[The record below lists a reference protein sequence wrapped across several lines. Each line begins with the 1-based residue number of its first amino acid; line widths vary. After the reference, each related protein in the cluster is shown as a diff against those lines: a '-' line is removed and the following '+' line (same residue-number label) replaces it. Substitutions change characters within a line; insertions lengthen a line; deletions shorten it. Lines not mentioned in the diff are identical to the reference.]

1 MLMITGAYGWEH
13 DQWQGTYYPNEI
25 ATDWHLTFYA
35 KEFQTALAPVSFWS
49 DCSVEDIEEF
59 CSDVT
64 EDFTLI
70 FEQNDNEN
78 DEATVQLQQLI
89 AELVPNWIVFRND
102 AWQKEENNYLIKQAE
117 IVGNKNL
124 AENSAVFSVYSN
136 DVLRDVEL
144 REIMS
149 FLKKEFKEKY
159 DVIYL
164 FFDGALVSMD
174 VLNTVKTLRKMLA
187 LD

>member
-13 DQWQGTYYPNEI
+13 DQWQGSYYPNEI

-35 KEFQTALAPVSFWS
+35 KEFQTVLAPASFWS
-49 DCSVEDIEEF
+49 NCSFEDIEEF

-64 EDFTLI
+64 EDFSLI
-70 FEQNDNEN
+70 FEQNNIEDDTTE
-78 DEATVQLQQLI
+78 QLQNMI
-89 AELVPNWIVFRND
+89 TDLVPNWIVFGND
-102 AWQKEENNYLIKQAE
+102 NWQKKESNYLIKQAE
-117 IVGNKNL
+117 IVRSKNL
-124 AENSAVFSVYSN
+124 AGNSAVFSIYSN

>member
-1 MLMITGAYGWEH
+1 MITGAQGWEH

-49 DCSVEDIEEF
+49 KCSLEDIEEF

-64 EDFTLI
+64 EEFALI
-70 FEQNDNEN
+70 FEQNESEN
-78 DEATVQLQQLI
+78 DASTIQLQQMI
-89 AELVPNWIVFRND
+89 DEIVPNWIVFRVD
-102 AWQKEENNYLIKQAE
+102 GWQKEESNYRIKQAE
-117 IVGNKNL
+117 IIQSKTL
-124 AENSAVFSVYSN
+124 AKNSAVFNVYSDEVLK
-136 DVLRDVEL
+136 DVKL

-149 FLKKEFKEKY
+149 FLKTEFQQF

-164 FFDGALVSMD
+164 FFDGALVSMN
-174 VLNTVKTLRKMLA
+174 VLNTTKTLRRMLA
-187 LD
+187 L